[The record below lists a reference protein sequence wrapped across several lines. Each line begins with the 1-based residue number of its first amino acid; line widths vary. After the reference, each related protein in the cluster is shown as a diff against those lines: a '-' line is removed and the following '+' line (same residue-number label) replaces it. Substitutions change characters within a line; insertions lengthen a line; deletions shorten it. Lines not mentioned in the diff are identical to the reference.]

1 MKLTVRDAAQML
13 SVSEKSVYR
22 WIKQGIIPAYQINDQ
37 YRFNRAELLEW
48 ATSRKINV
56 SPEIFAEPE
65 DGNSPPPSLSEALAT
80 GGIYYRMGGTD
91 KASVLQAVVDVMKLP
106 EEVDRK
112 FLYQVL
118 LAREALGST
127 GIGDGIAIPH
137 VRNPIVLHVVRPV
150 VTLCFLE
157 RPVEFGALDG
167 RAVTTLFTLISPT
180 VRAHLHLLSRLGF
193 AFRDADFKTA
203 VTQQAAREQIL
214 EALKR
219 AEIAMGFGSGS
230 MPLRAG
236 PQRSTD

>member
-1 MKLTVRDAAQML
+1 MKVTVRDAAQML
-13 SVSEKSVYR
+13 SVSEKSIYR
-22 WIKQGIIPAYQINDQ
+22 WIKQGVIPAYQINDQ

-56 SPEIFAEPE
+56 SPDIFAEPE
-65 DGNSPPPSLSEALAT
+65 GGDTPSPSLSEALAG
-80 GGIYYRMGGTD
+80 GGIHYRLGGFD

-137 VRNPIVLHVVRPV
+137 VRNPIVLHVLRPM

-157 RPVEFGALDG
+157 QPVEFGALDG
-167 RAVTTLFTLISPT
+167 QAVSTLFTLISPT

-193 AFRDADFKTA
+193 ALRDADFKAA
-203 VTQQAAREQIL
+203 VTRQASREQIL

-219 AEIAMGFGSGS
+219 VEMAMGSAS
-230 MPLRAG
+230 HSQPQPAG
-236 PQRSTD
+236 AGQTHN